1 MILDLIKNRY
11 TTKHWLDK
19 PIKNKKIENILE
31 AAYLSPKKS
40 GEELFLIHVLQ
51 DSKKSQDL
59 RSWMYNSTVKGGI
72 YQGQFH
78 SPLILTFSVE
88 NNNRIAKMNLGVCA
102 AFALL
107 CAEDMGLN
115 TSLTCCHDRNI
126 LAKKLNLSNSYQ
138 TDLCLCIGYAKKDNK
153 IIEEIPSSYYRI
165 VQLGR
170 DLKNIDPSYKKEHPK
185 RLNYKNKTDFIQ
197 YV

>member
-1 MILDLIKNRY
+1 MILDLIKDRY

-19 PIKNKKIENILE
+19 PIEPEKIENILE

-59 RSWMYNSTVKGGI
+59 RSWMYNSTVEGGI
-72 YQGQFH
+72 YQGQYH
-78 SPLILTFSVE
+78 APLILSFSVE

-115 TSLTCCHDRNI
+115 TSLTCCHNRDI

-138 TDLCLCIGYAKKDNK
+138 TELCLCIGYAEKDDK
-153 IIEEIPSSYYRI
+153 IIEGISGSYYRM
-165 VQLGR
+165 VSLGR
-170 DLKNIDPSYKKEHPK
+170 DLKNIDPSYKKGHPK
-185 RLNYKNKTDFIQ
+185 RSNYKNKTSFIH

>member
-78 SPLILTFSVE
+78 SPCSHRWRHHSTPT
-88 NNNRIAKMNLGVCA
+88 AW
-102 AFALL
+102 
-107 CAEDMGLN
+107 
-115 TSLTCCHDRNI
+115 
-126 LAKKLNLSNSYQ
+126 SY
-138 TDLCLCIGYAKKDNK
+138 
-153 IIEEIPSSYYRI
+153 SR
-165 VQLGR
+165 
-170 DLKNIDPSYKKEHPK
+170 
-185 RLNYKNKTDFIQ
+185 
-197 YV
+197 